1 MGQAGI
7 HVGIDVA
14 KAKVDVAVRPTG
26 ERWEVP
32 RDEAGIPQLVSEM
45 KTLGPSLVL
54 LEATGGL
61 ELPLVAALA
70 AEALPVVVVNPRQ
83 VRDFARAT
91 GKLAKT
97 DARDAAVLAAQWST
111 LTRLE
116 PSELNQRYRD
126 FFQTMIGDLR
136 HEGFTDRSIAMAG
149 NNQSFP
155 TDFAGISYNVGFWS
169 GGGKPSLDVYLWIAA
184 DETERN
190 KQIFDALSGYQDEIE
205 GKLSGVTWDRRNN
218 MRICSIYFSRGG
230 SIASPEEDLVELR
243 EWAVD
248 QLVSLRAAFA
258 PRLEKV
264 MGDLPSNEPEEVRR

>member
-1 MGQAGI
+1 
-7 HVGIDVA
+7 
-14 KAKVDVAVRPTG
+14 
-26 ERWEVP
+26 
-32 RDEAGIPQLVSEM
+32 
-45 KTLGPSLVL
+45 
-54 LEATGGL
+54 
-61 ELPLVAALA
+61 
-70 AEALPVVVVNPRQ
+70 
-83 VRDFARAT
+83 
-91 GKLAKT
+91 
-97 DARDAAVLAAQWST
+97 
-111 LTRLE
+111 
-116 PSELNQRYRD
+116 
-126 FFQTMIGDLR
+126 MIGDLR

>member
-1 MGQAGI
+1 MKLVPGG
-7 HVGIDVA
+7 DL
-14 KAKVDVAVRPTG
+14 RPADADPEAPG
-26 ERWEVP
+26 FRAEFSRVP
-32 RDEAGIPQLVSEM
+32 LRNNWP
-45 KTLGPSLVL
+45 
-54 LEATGGL
+54 
-61 ELPLVAALA
+61 
-70 AEALPVVVVNPRQ
+70 
-83 VRDFARAT
+83 
-91 GKLAKT
+91 
-97 DARDAAVLAAQWST
+97 QWST